1 MARKN
6 IIHKTRDSSNIGNRS
21 VYTRLSHLVL
31 RITTYDNSQ
40 ACARTSQGFGKLHFR
55 LQNNR
60 IRRQLMNE
68 DVLIQ
73 LLQDINREN
82 VRFGTVEVSF
92 TFHDGRPT
100 CYELTTHRRRNID
113 SLSKSSDHHL
123 EEDADGSRK
132 R

>member
-1 MARKN
+1 MTRKN
-6 IIHKTRDSSNIGNRS
+6 PFYSPGNSPDIRNRS
-21 VYTRLSHLVL
+21 IYTRLSHLVL
-31 RITTYDNSQ
+31 RITTYDNLQ

-60 IRRQLMNE
+60 IRRQKMNE

-100 CYELTTHRRRNID
+100 SYELTTHRRRNID
-113 SLSKSSDHHL
+113 SLNKLSDHHL
-123 EEDADGSRK
+123 KEDADGYRK

>member
-6 IIHKTRDSSNIGNRS
+6 IIHSTGDRPNIRNR
-21 VYTRLSHLVL
+21 VVNLGFAHLVL
-31 RITTYDNSQ
+31 GITAYYCTQ
-40 ACARTSQGFGKLHFR
+40 ACARTSKGFGKLYFR
-55 LQNNR
+55 LQNNC
-60 IRRQLMNE
+60 IRRQQMNE
-68 DVLIQ
+68 DILIQ

-113 SLSKSSDHHL
+113 SLNKSSDHHL

>member
-1 MARKN
+1 M
-6 IIHKTRDSSNIGNRS
+6 S
-21 VYTRLSHLVL
+21 
-31 RITTYDNSQ
+31 
-40 ACARTSQGFGKLHFR
+40 
-55 LQNNR
+55 
-60 IRRQLMNE
+60 E

-100 CYELTTHRRRNID
+100 SYELATHRRRNID
-113 SLSKSSDHHL
+113 SLNKSSDPPHL
-123 EEDADGSRK
+123 KEDADGSRK

>member
-1 MARKN
+1 M
-6 IIHKTRDSSNIGNRS
+6 S
-21 VYTRLSHLVL
+21 
-31 RITTYDNSQ
+31 
-40 ACARTSQGFGKLHFR
+40 
-55 LQNNR
+55 
-60 IRRQLMNE
+60 E

-123 EEDADGSRK
+123 KEDADGYRK

>member
-6 IIHKTRDSSNIGNRS
+6 IIHKTGDRPDIGNRS

-55 LQNNR
+55 LQNNC
-60 IRRQLMNE
+60 IRRQQMSE
-68 DVLIQ
+68 EVLIQ

-92 TFHDGRPT
+92 TFHDGRAVS
-100 CYELTTHRRRNID
+100 YVLSVSKRRNLD
-113 SLSKSSDHHL
+113 SLLKSSDHHL
-123 EEDADGSRK
+123 KEDADGYRK

>member
-1 MARKN
+1 MARKD
-6 IIHKTRDSSNIGNRS
+6 IIHKTRDSSDIGNRS
-21 VYTRLSHLVL
+21 VYTRLSHLIL
-31 RITTYDNSQ
+31 RITAYDNSQ
-40 ACARTSQGFGKLHFR
+40 ACARTSEGSGKLHFR
-55 LQNNR
+55 LQNNC
-60 IRRQLMNE
+60 IRRQQMNE

-100 CYELTTHRRRNID
+100 SYELTTHRRRNID
-113 SLSKSSDHHL
+113 SLNKSSANHL

>member
-6 IIHKTRDSSNIGNRS
+6 IIHKTGDRPDIGNRS
-21 VYTRLSHLVL
+21 VYARLSHLVL
-31 RITTYDNSQ
+31 RITAYGNSQ
-40 ACARTSQGFGKLHFR
+40 ACARTSQGSGKLHFH
-55 LQNNR
+55 LQNNC
-60 IRRQLMNE
+60 IRRQQMNE

-100 CYELTTHRRRNID
+100 SYELTTHRRRNID
-113 SLSKSSDHHL
+113 SLNKSSDHHL
-123 EEDADGSRK
+123 KEDADGNRK

>member
-1 MARKN
+1 
-6 IIHKTRDSSNIGNRS
+6 
-21 VYTRLSHLVL
+21 
-31 RITTYDNSQ
+31 
-40 ACARTSQGFGKLHFR
+40 
-55 LQNNR
+55 
-60 IRRQLMNE
+60 MNE
-68 DVLIQ
+68 DILIQ

-113 SLSKSSDHHL
+113 SLNKSSAPPHL
-123 EEDADGSRK
+123 KEDANGSRK

>member
-1 MARKN
+1 
-6 IIHKTRDSSNIGNRS
+6 
-21 VYTRLSHLVL
+21 
-31 RITTYDNSQ
+31 
-40 ACARTSQGFGKLHFR
+40 
-55 LQNNR
+55 
-60 IRRQLMNE
+60 MNE

-100 CYELTTHRRRNID
+100 SYELTTHRRRNIN

>member
-6 IIHKTRDSSNIGNRS
+6 IIHKTGDRPDIGNRS

-31 RITTYDNSQ
+31 RIATYDNSQ
-40 ACARTSQGFGKLHFR
+40 ACPRSPEGSGKLYFR
-55 LQNNR
+55 LQNNC
-60 IRRQLMNE
+60 IRRQQMNE
-68 DVLIQ
+68 DILIQ

-113 SLSKSSDHHL
+113 SLNKSSDHHL

>member
-21 VYTRLSHLVL
+21 VYTRLSHLAL
-31 RITTYDNSQ
+31 RIHTNDNSQ

>member
-6 IIHKTRDSSNIGNRS
+6 IIHKTRDSSDIGNRS

-60 IRRQLMNE
+60 IRRQQMNE

-82 VRFGTVEVSF
+82 VRFGSVEVSL

>member
-1 MARKN
+1 M
-6 IIHKTRDSSNIGNRS
+6 S
-21 VYTRLSHLVL
+21 
-31 RITTYDNSQ
+31 
-40 ACARTSQGFGKLHFR
+40 
-55 LQNNR
+55 
-60 IRRQLMNE
+60 E

-73 LLQDINREN
+73 LLQDINCEN

-113 SLSKSSDHHL
+113 SLNKSSDHHL

>member
-6 IIHKTRDSSNIGNRS
+6 IIHSPGNRPNIRNRI
-21 VYTRLSHLVL
+21 VNLGFVHLVL
-31 RITTYDNSQ
+31 RITTHYCSQ
-40 ACARTSQGFGKLHFR
+40 ACARTSKGFGKLHFR
-55 LQNNR
+55 LQNNC
-60 IRRQLMNE
+60 IRRQQMNE

-100 CYELTTHRRRNID
+100 SYELTTHRRRNID
-113 SLSKSSDHHL
+113 SLNKSSDHHL
-123 EEDADGSRK
+123 KEDADGYRK

>member
-60 IRRQLMNE
+60 IRRQQMNE